1 MSLLTSQ
8 DAGRDSAVVT
18 DISARTVRWIVVL
31 LVLLGA
37 FLRFYRLGAQSL
49 WVDELLTISAA
60 NIGGTLG
67 RGALSNIQG
76 PLHAVL
82 IHFIARLST
91 SEVALRGLSA
101 LAGTATIPV
110 VYLLGRDMAGRR
122 TGLVAATLI
131 TVSPFAVWY
140 SQEVRNYALLI
151 FLASVSTLAAWRIMV
166 AGTRSWRS
174 YAVTMTLAL
183 YSNLSAAF
191 LWLAHAL
198 FGLGRLA
205 RMHRVMKWAAT
216 CVIIGLL
223 VVPLMMALAN
233 WVEVDSVSERVVVAP
248 LADEGL
254 LLRGATTFSPMAIPY
269 SFYTFVYGYSL
280 GPSSAELHT
289 QAPLRAFVP
298 YLWFVIPAGL
308 LAAAVFVIGFTRLWK
323 DGAAGRLVTSVVAVP
338 FAAAAGL
345 ALLNIKPFNVRYVA
359 VVLPVVVIVLAAGLA
374 SQPLRRRA
382 WLWGGVVLFSL
393 WSLSNY
399 FFVPEY
405 SREDLRGAAH
415 YVASA
420 ERPGDVVL
428 VPSVGDVFAYY
439 FDGAAGIF
447 AVYRS
452 DTATEER
459 LTAAVQAGTT
469 GRARLWFVNSRLW
482 RMDEQLRTPGF
493 LDERYREL
501 DRHELAGA
509 TVVLYDLN
517 EPPAAASEDGPLAE
531 E

>member
-8 DAGRDSAVVT
+8 DAGRDAAVVRDVT
-18 DISARTVRWIVVL
+18 TRTARVVMVL

-49 WVDELLTISAA
+49 WVDELLTIGAA

-67 RGALSNIQG
+67 REALSNIQG

-82 IHFIARLST
+82 IHFIAKLST
-91 SEVALRGLSA
+91 SELALRGLSA

-110 VYLLGRDMAGRR
+110 IYLLGRDMAGRR

-140 SQEVRNYALLI
+140 SQVVRNYALLI

-216 CVIIGLL
+216 CVVIGLL
-223 VVPLMMALAN
+223 AVPLMMALAN
-233 WVEVDSVSERVVVAP
+233 WVEVDEVGDRVVVAP
-248 LADEGL
+248 LADDGQ

-269 SFYTFVYGYSL
+269 SLFTMVYGYSL
-280 GPSSAELHT
+280 GPGASELHT
-289 QAPLRAFVP
+289 GSPLAAFAGHLWLVVP
-298 YLWFVIPAGL
+298 AAL
-308 LAAAVFVIGFTRLWK
+308 LAVVVFLLGFVRLFR
-323 DGAAGRLVTSVVAVP
+323 DGAAGRLVTSVIVVP
-338 FAAAAGL
+338 FLGATVL

-359 VVLPVVVIVLAAGLA
+359 VMLPVVVVTMAAGVVSL
-374 SQPLRRRA
+374 PRLRGA
-382 WLWGGVVLFSL
+382 WLWCGVVLFSL
-393 WSLSNY
+393 LALGNY
-399 FFVPEY
+399 YFVPEY
-405 SREDLRGAAH
+405 SREDVRGAAH
-415 YVASA
+415 YVA
-420 ERPGDVVL
+420 ENEQPGDIIL
-428 VPSVGDVFAYY
+428 VPVVRDVFRYY
-439 FDGAAGIF
+439 FEGSSRMF
-447 AVYRS
+447 VVYRGQAAS
-452 DTATEER
+452 PDRLGTVVDGRTAGHE
-459 LTAAVQAGTT
+459 
-469 GRARLWFVNSRLW
+469 RLWFVNSRLW
-482 RMDEQLRTPGF
+482 RMDEWLRTPGF
-493 LDERYREL
+493 LAERYREL
-501 DRHELAGA
+501 DRREFAGA
-509 TVVLYDLN
+509 TVVLYDLR
-517 EPPAAASEDGPLAE
+517 EAPVATEDGVLTEP
-531 E
+531 